1 MLETHPFPASQST
14 AEHELIRELNKFCR
28 WLNIWATVLQS
39 LTVITALA
47 AIVLSLVVATYTNQ
61 GESTHDKIPLKL
73 LALLSAIFTA
83 LFSGF
88 RMRSKAADM
97 RMAYRMLKADLMR
110 YRIGE
115 LTASQLITSYTKAEE
130 RIGQVE
136 VDSLAERSPAEP
148 PTN

>member
-1 MLETHPFPASQST
+1 MLETHSSPALPSA
-14 AEHELIRELNKFCR
+14 AEQELIRDLCKFCR

-47 AIVLSLVVATYTNQ
+47 AIVLSLVVATYTNDQ
-61 GESTHDKIPLKL
+61 YPPNEKIPLKL

-88 RMRSKAADM
+88 RLRSKAADM
-97 RMAYRMLKADLMR
+97 RMAYRMLKSDLMR

-136 VDSLAERSPAEP
+136 VDSMAERSPAEP

>member
-1 MLETHPFPASQST
+1 
-14 AEHELIRELNKFCR
+14 
-28 WLNIWATVLQS
+28 
-39 LTVITALA
+39 
-47 AIVLSLVVATYTNQ
+47 VLSLVVATYTNQ
-61 GESTHDKIPLKL
+61 GESTHDRIPLKL